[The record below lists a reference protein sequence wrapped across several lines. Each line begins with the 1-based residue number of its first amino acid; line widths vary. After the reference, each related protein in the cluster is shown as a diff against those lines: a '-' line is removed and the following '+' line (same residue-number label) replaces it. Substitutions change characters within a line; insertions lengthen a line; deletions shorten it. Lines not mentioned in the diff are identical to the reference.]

1 MALRRHVPG
10 CEDAKLRTFSNNLG
24 VRDSRKCLGRYNL
37 TGRDVLG
44 CARFDDSVCVLP
56 QIVDGYGVL
65 VLGSEGGE
73 VEVPLGAFRCDLDNL
88 MVERRKLLWACLKSI
103 LRREKSFCK
112 IFREVF
118 RSFCEVFQS
127 FRKFFEVFASFSRLS
142 DPFGPIGMHSDA
154 FGSNWKRLDVFENF
168 LYFLDFCVVFQCF
181 RT

>member
-1 MALRRHVPG
+1 MQAVEAMKKEETEVLAL
-10 CEDAKLRTFSNNLG
+10 EAAKNPST
-24 VRDSRKCLGRYNL
+24 
-37 TGRDVLG
+37 
-44 CARFDDSVCVLP
+44 
-56 QIVDGYGVL
+56 
-65 VLGSEGGE
+65 
-73 VEVPLGAFRCDLDNL
+73 
-88 MVERRKLLWACLKSI
+88 I

-168 LYFLDFCVVFQCF
+168 
-181 RT
+181 